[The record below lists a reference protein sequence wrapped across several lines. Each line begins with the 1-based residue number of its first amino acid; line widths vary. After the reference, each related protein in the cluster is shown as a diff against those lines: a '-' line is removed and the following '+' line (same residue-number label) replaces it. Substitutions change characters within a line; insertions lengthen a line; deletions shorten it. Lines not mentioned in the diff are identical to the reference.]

1 MARDPRIVQKLT
13 DAVQQ
18 ELGPNA
24 KVHFADG
31 LHDYIYMLI
40 IDPSFEEL
48 REYQRQ
54 DKVWELMRKHLE
66 DAELVKVALTL
77 AFSPR
82 EPEARHALEDF
93 KLAS

>member
-40 IDPSFEEL
+40 LDSSFEEL

-54 DKVWELMRKHLE
+54 EKIWGAMRKHLE

>member
-1 MARDPRIVQKLT
+1 MARDLRIVQKLT
-13 DAVQQ
+13 HAVQQ
-18 ELGPNA
+18 EFGPD
-24 KVHFADG
+24 VELHFADG

-40 IDPSFEEL
+40 IDSSFEDL

-54 DKVWELMRKHLE
+54 DRIWDVMRKHLE
-66 DAELVKVALTL
+66 DAELVKVSLTL

>member
-1 MARDPRIVQKLT
+1 MASDPRIVEKLT
-13 DAVQQ
+13 EAMH
-18 ELGPNA
+18 EEFGPN
-24 KVHFADG
+24 VDLYFADG
-31 LHDYIYMLI
+31 IRDYIYMLI
-40 IDPSFEEL
+40 LDSSFEEL

-54 DKVWELMRKHLE
+54 EKIWGAMRKHLE

>member
-13 DAVQQ
+13 QAVQQ
-18 ELGPNA
+18 ELGPDA
-24 KVHFADG
+24 KVHFSDG

-40 IDPSFEEL
+40 IDSSFHDL
-48 REYQRQ
+48 QEYQRQ

-66 DAELVKVALTL
+66 DRELVKVALTL

-93 KLAS
+93 RLAS